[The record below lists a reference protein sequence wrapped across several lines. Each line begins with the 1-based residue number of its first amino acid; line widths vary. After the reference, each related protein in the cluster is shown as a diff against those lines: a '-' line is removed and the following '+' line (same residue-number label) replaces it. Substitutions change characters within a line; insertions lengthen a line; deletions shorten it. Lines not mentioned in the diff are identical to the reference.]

1 MNNKKTKLDEFKETL
16 HQGMIKNFE
25 NDGYLTP
32 VVFFFIDEK
41 PIISEIPN
49 ELLNTPDGKII
60 LANSIR
66 LTCSDPNTKAG
77 GMIIEAYGAKID
89 NNTQEATDILKGKK
103 RVSEL
108 NNKQDII
115 IMIFSTPD
123 SEEMISYIVDPN
135 TKTIMGK
142 FIGKNADEIA
152 GTFSSFFDW
161 KKMKEN

>member
-1 MNNKKTKLDEFKETL
+1 MNNKKTKLDEFKEVL
-16 HQGMIKNFE
+16 HQGMVRNFK

-32 VVFFFIDEK
+32 VVFFFINEQ
-41 PIISEIPN
+41 PMISQIPH

-66 LTCSDPNTKAG
+66 LKCTDPNTKAA

-89 NNTQEATDILKGKK
+89 NNSQEPTDILEGKK

-108 NNKQDII
+108 DNKQDII

-123 SEEMISYIVDPN
+123 GEEMISYIVNPN
-135 TKTIMGK
+135 TKTIMEK
-142 FIGKNADEIA
+142 FIGENADEIA